1 MNTTSS
7 LYINRTHKKKKK
19 KTFTNFY
26 EGFASVWLYK
36 IMYFFVYCVSIF
48 TNNFF
53 LFLRILKDIPS
64 QPLLIDIMFM
74 LKYSRTNRIVISIVF
89 LNLLELFI

>member
-1 MNTTSS
+1 MFGYTKLCIFLCIVF
-7 LYINRTHKKKKK
+7 LYLLTI
-19 KTFTNFY
+19 
-26 EGFASVWLYK
+26 
-36 IMYFFVYCVSIF
+36 
-48 TNNFF
+48 FF
-53 LFLRILKDIPS
+53 LFLRIFKDIPS